1 MSDLQRFFF
10 STYHPCFGAH
20 HLCIPTALTKYA
32 LLFDMIWAGVL
43 DCVTLSV
50 KLHVSCSYNL
60 TSHYTVIICKC
71 FISLVS
77 LWSLPHKSMPH
88 GACLTVTFTKPTFY
102 SADMMIN
109 NFMEISVTINCFS
122 KKEKKLPFV
131 SLNICVYNGLNNEK
145 L

>member
-32 LLFDMIWAGVL
+32 LFFDMIWAGVL

-77 LWSLPHKSMPH
+77 LWSLPRKSMPH

-109 NFMEISVTINCFS
+109 NFMEISMWQLIVS
-122 KKEKKLPFV
+122 AKKKRNGL
-131 SLNICVYNGLNNEK
+131 LCHWTCVYNGLNNEK